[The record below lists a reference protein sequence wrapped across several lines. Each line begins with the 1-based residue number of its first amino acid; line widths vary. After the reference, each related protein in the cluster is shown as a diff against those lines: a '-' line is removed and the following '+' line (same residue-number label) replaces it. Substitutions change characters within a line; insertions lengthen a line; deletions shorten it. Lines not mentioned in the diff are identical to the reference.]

1 MNTPMIAITRTS
13 GSGKST
19 VSKLYRN
26 WGYEVCDADIVARQV
41 LEKGS
46 NCLVKLVEQFGKDI
60 LDEQGN
66 LRRRLLADRAFA
78 TSKGTEILTE
88 ITHPEIIRRI
98 VAQWQ
103 NTKSSLFFVDG
114 AVIVGHPLQKMCS
127 KIIVVQTSP
136 QIAVERICQRDG
148 ISAEMAER
156 RLKAQISQ
164 EELEK
169 AADYIIWNNSHP
181 TALEQQAKTVLQR
194 LTEEDFL

>member
-1 MNTPMIAITRTS
+1 MNTPMIAITGTS

-88 ITHPEIIRRI
+88 ITNPEIIRRI

-103 NTKSSLFFVDG
+103 NNKNRLFFVDG

-127 KIIVVQTSP
+127 KIIVVQTSS
-136 QIAVERICQRDG
+136 QIAVERNGQRDG
-148 ISAEMAER
+148 ISAEMAGR
-156 RLKAQISQ
+156 RLKAQISE